1 MKKLLL
7 AAAVAAMGVSAAQAA
22 PTLYGK
28 LNVSI
33 DQADNYD
40 FKGNDISEVNS
51 NASRIGVKGE
61 EKLTE
66 KLSAVYQ
73 AEWGFAT
80 DGSGSDSEWS
90 ARNRFLGLK
99 WAGIGTLKAGQ
110 YDSYFKTA
118 AGSAQD
124 IFNDHT
130 RLDMTKVLHGEER
143 LKNVIGFETDKNLLG
158 GVQFNIMAIQGEDN
172 TPATTSGTYTTETND
187 GFGDAVSASLSYEN
201 KDLGLALAL
210 AGNMGVQGDF
220 NALDISNAESD
231 AYRVTGSYNF
241 KAAGLSGLTLGA
253 LWQQAE
259 LSDAP
264 ANKALT
270 EGTAPNITT
279 VTNNVDSIEEKA
291 MGITAAYKFANTP
304 WTVNAEYITA
314 ETTADLMKDRTIDQY
329 GLGVDYQFN
338 KQARMYGVVASQE
351 RDWKTKAGE
360 DDTMTVFGLG
370 MEYNF

>member
-73 AEWGFAT
+73 AEWGFAA
-80 DGSGSDSEWS
+80 DGSNSDAEWS

-110 YDSYFKTA
+110 YDSYFKTS

-143 LKNVIGFETDKNLLG
+143 LKNVIGFETDKKLLG

-172 TPATTSGTYTTETND
+172 TPTTTSGTYTTETND

-270 EGTAPNITT
+270 VGTAPNITT
-279 VTNNVDSIEEKA
+279 ITSNVDSIEEKA
-291 MGITAAYKFANTP
+291 MGITAAYKIANTP
-304 WTVNAEYITA
+304 WTVKAEYITA

-351 RDWKTKAGE
+351 RDWKTAPGE
-360 DDTMTVFGLG
+360 DDTMTVFGVG
-370 MEYNF
+370 MEYSF

>member
-7 AAAVAAMGVSAAQAA
+7 AAAIATMGMSAAQAA
-22 PTLYGK
+22 PTVYGK

-33 DQADNYD
+33 DQVDNYD
-40 FKGNDISEVNS
+40 FKGNDVSEVS
-51 NASRIGVKGE
+51 SHASRLGVKGE
-61 EKLTE
+61 EKLTDN
-66 KLSAVYQ
+66 LSAVYQ
-73 AEWGFAT
+73 AEWAVST
-80 DGSGSDSEWS
+80 DGEGSDTDWS

-118 AGSAQD
+118 AGNAQD

-143 LKNVIGFETDKNLLG
+143 LKNVIGFETDKKLLG
-158 GVQFNIMAIQGEDN
+158 GVQFSIMAQQGEN
-172 TPATTSGTYTTETND
+172 TASQYTTEKRD
-187 GFGDAVSASLSYEN
+187 GFGDAVSTSLSYDN
-201 KDLGLALAL
+201 KDLGLALAV
-210 AGNMGVQGDF
+210 AANMGVQGDY
-220 NALDISNAESD
+220 NAYSLKDVESD
-231 AYRVTGSYNF
+231 AVRVTGSYNF
-241 KAAGLSGLTLGA
+241 KAAGLPGLTLGA

-259 LSDAP
+259 LSDSPSATVLAATVEKGSNP
-264 ANKALT
+264 AKNLKPEAASL
-270 EGTAPNITT
+270 
-279 VTNNVDSIEEKA
+279 EEQA
-291 MGITAAYKFANTP
+291 MGITAAYKFADTP
-304 WTVNAEYITA
+304 WTVKAEYITA
-314 ETTADLMKDRTIDQY
+314 ETTATGVKDRTIDQY

-351 RDWKTKAGE
+351 RDWETGVGK

>member
-7 AAAVAAMGVSAAQAA
+7 ATAVAALGMSAAQAA

-33 DQADNYD
+33 DQVDNYD
-40 FKGNDISEVNS
+40 FKGNDVSEVS
-51 NASRIGVKGE
+51 SHASRLGVKGE
-61 EKLTE
+61 EKLTDN
-66 KLSAVYQ
+66 LSAVYQ
-73 AEWGFAT
+73 AEWAVST
-80 DGSGSDSEWS
+80 DGEGSDTDWS

-110 YDSYFKTA
+110 YDSYFKTS
-118 AGSAQD
+118 AGNAQD

-143 LKNVIGFETDKNLLG
+143 LKNVIGFETDKKLLG
-158 GVQFNIMAIQGEDN
+158 GVQFSIMAQQGEN
-172 TPATTSGTYTTETND
+172 TASQYTTEVRD
-187 GFGDAVSASLSYEN
+187 GFGDAVSTSLSYDN
-201 KDLGLALAL
+201 KDLGLALAV
-210 AGNMGVQGDF
+210 AANMGVQGDY
-220 NALDISNAESD
+220 AAYGLKDVESD
-231 AYRVTGSYNF
+231 AVRVTGSYNF

-259 LSDAP
+259 LSDSPSA
-264 ANKALT
+264 
-270 EGTAPNITT
+270 T
-279 VTNNVDSIEEKA
+279 VLAATVEKGLKPEAASLEEQA
-291 MGITAAYKFANTP
+291 MGITAAYKFADTP
-304 WTVNAEYITA
+304 WTVKAEYITA
-314 ETTADLMKDRTIDQY
+314 ETTATGVKDRTIDQY
-329 GLGVDYQFN
+329 GLGVDYHFN

-351 RDWKTKAGE
+351 RDWETGVGK